1 MPAGRRDG
9 FTLIELAVVVALV
22 AFLAGGLAAVCAGMN
37 RASRLESTRS
47 LVRALD
53 AACDSYRARL
63 GRFPGFPSAANDT
76 TVLHR
81 ALCVPVPVTRG
92 DAGADGA
99 SLAPPFIELPSSRLA
114 CAPQIH
120 DDWGWPVRYSLPGA
134 NHGPAADNSRRFDID
149 ATSGQGGVIGNWNTA
164 R

>member
-1 MPAGRRDG
+1 MSAGRRDG
-9 FTLIELAVVVALV
+9 FTLIELAVVIALV

-63 GRFPGFPSAANDT
+63 GQYPGFPRTANDT

-81 ALCVPVPVTRG
+81 ALCVPAPFIRG

-99 SLAPPFIELPSSRLA
+99 RLSAPFLELPSSRLS

-120 DDWGWPVRYSLPGA
+120 DDWGWPVRYSLPGPR
-134 NHGPAADNSRRFDID
+134 HPAADTSRRFDID
-149 ATSGQGGVIGNWNTA
+149 ASSAEAGELGNWNA
-164 R
+164 GR